1 MAGRAQTTSRP
12 TSGPSVPLA
21 ARRHRLVAEVQRR
34 LAGRCGVP
42 AGATVTI
49 GVSGGPDSVALLL
62 AAAVLARRDDAVVK
76 PVAVHVNHHLRE
88 AAPEDEAFVVELC
101 RRFGLD
107 VHVRHVHPAGQPGNL
122 QANARS
128 LRYQAL
134 AASARSAGAAFVAV
148 AHHADDQLETMLMA
162 IGRGAGLDGLSGMR
176 WARPAGDGL
185 TLIRPL
191 LAARKADCEDL
202 CRAGGVTWRED
213 PTNTDPSTARGRLR
227 RDVVGV
233 IETLWPDA
241 ATRATGTAD
250 VVAAA
255 RESLEVLLHRVFGAP
270 AVRQWDRDALRAL
283 SPVVIAAGLRRA
295 AVEADPSV
303 AEDLGQSMLATVAE
317 AIADADRRPRRFDW
331 PGNLKVVVTAG
342 EVGLESG
349 PTQPPERPQQT
360 EPT

>member
-1 MAGRAQTTSRP
+1 MP
-12 TSGPSVPLA
+12 P
-21 ARRHRLVAEVQRR
+21 
-34 LAGRCGVP
+34 
-42 AGATVTI
+42 GATLAI

-62 AAAVLARRDDAVVK
+62 AAAVLARRDDAVVT
-76 PVAVHVNHHLRE
+76 PVAVHVNHNLRA
-88 AAPEDEAFVVELC
+88 AAPEDEAFVIELC

-107 VHVRHVHPAGQPGNL
+107 VHVRHVHPQGRPGNL

-134 AASARSAGAAFVAV
+134 ASSARSAGATYIAV

-176 WARPAGDGL
+176 WARPVGDGL
-185 TLIRPL
+185 TLVRPL
-191 LAARKADCEDL
+191 LAVRKADCEDC
-202 CRAGGVTWRED
+202 CRAADVTWRED

-233 IETLWPDA
+233 FETLWPDA

-255 RESLEVLLHRVFGAP
+255 RESFNTQLQCVFGEP
-270 AVRQWDRDALRAL
+270 SVRQWDRDVLRDL

-295 AVEADPSV
+295 AVEADPAV
-303 AEDLGQSMLATVAE
+303 ADDLGQSVLGAAAE
-317 AIADADRRPRRFDW
+317 AIADTDRKPRRFDW
-331 PGNLKVVVTAG
+331 PRGLRVVVTAG
-342 EVGLESG
+342 EVRLEN
-349 PTQPPERPQQT
+349 TT
-360 EPT
+360 EAV

>member
-1 MAGRAQTTSRP
+1 MAGPAQTTFRP
-12 TSGPSVPLA
+12 TSGPGEIPLA

-42 AGATVTI
+42 AGAMLAI

-62 AAAVLARRDDAVVK
+62 ATAVLARRDDPVVT
-76 PVAVHVNHHLRE
+76 PVVVHVNHHLRDG
-88 AAPEDEAFVVELC
+88 APEDEVFVVELC

-107 VHVRHVHPAGQPGNL
+107 VHVRHVHPDGRPGNL

-134 AASARSAGAAFVAV
+134 AASARSAGAAFIAV

-162 IGRGAGLDGLSGMR
+162 LGRGAGLDGLSGMR
-176 WARPAGDGL
+176 WTRPAGDGL
-185 TLIRPL
+185 TLVRPL
-191 LAARKADCEDL
+191 LAIRKADCEDL
-202 CRAGGVTWRED
+202 CRAAGISWRED

-233 IETLWPDA
+233 LESLWPDA

-250 VVAAA
+250 VIAAA
-255 RESLEVLLHRVFGAP
+255 RESFEALLHRAFGAP
-270 AVRQWDRDALRAL
+270 VVRQWDRDALRAL

-295 AVEADPSV
+295 AVEADPAV
-303 AEDLGQSMLATVAE
+303 ADDLGQSVLGTVAE

-331 PGNLKVVVTAG
+331 PRSLRVVVTAG
-342 EVGLESG
+342 EVRLET
-349 PTQPPERPQQT
+349 PT

>member
-1 MAGRAQTTSRP
+1 M
-12 TSGPSVPLA
+12 
-21 ARRHRLVAEVQRR
+21 
-34 LAGRCGVP
+34 P
-42 AGATVTI
+42 AGATLAI

-62 AAAVLARRDDAVVK
+62 AAAVLARRDDAVVT
-76 PVAVHVNHHLRE
+76 PVIVHVNHHLR
-88 AAPEDEAFVVELC
+88 AAAHEDEAFVVELC

-107 VHVRHVHPAGQPGNL
+107 VHVRHVHPDGRPGNL

-128 LRYQAL
+128 LRYRAL

-162 IGRGAGLDGLSGMR
+162 LGRGAGLDGLSGMR
-176 WARPAGDGL
+176 WTRPAGDGL
-185 TLIRPL
+185 TLVRPL
-191 LAARKADCEDL
+191 LAVRKADCQDL
-202 CRAGGVTWRED
+202 CRAAGVSWRVD

-233 IETLWPDA
+233 LEALWPDA

-250 VVAAA
+250 VIAAA
-255 RESLEVLLHRVFGAP
+255 RELLEVKLQETFGAP

-295 AVEADPSV
+295 AVEADP
-303 AEDLGQSMLATVAE
+303 AIADDLGQSVLGAVAE
-317 AIADADRRPRRFDW
+317 AMLDADRRPRRFDW
-331 PGNLKVVVTAG
+331 PRGLRVVVTAG
-342 EVGLESG
+342 EVRLET
-349 PTQPPERPQQT
+349 PT

>member
-1 MAGRAQTTSRP
+1 MAGPAQTSSPP
-12 TSGPSVPLA
+12 TGGTSVPLA

-42 AGATVTI
+42 AGATLAI

-62 AAAVLARRDDAVVK
+62 AAAVLAGRDDAVVT
-76 PVAVHVNHHLRE
+76 PIAVHVNHNLR
-88 AAPEDEAFVVELC
+88 AAAEQDEQFVVELC

-107 VHVRHVHPAGQPGNL
+107 VHVRHVHPDGRPGNL

-134 AASARSAGAAFVAV
+134 VASARSAGAAFVAV

-176 WARPAGDGL
+176 WARPVGDGL
-185 TLIRPL
+185 TLVRPL
-191 LAARKADCEDL
+191 LAVRKAVCEDF
-202 CRAGGVTWRED
+202 CRAAGVTWRED
-213 PTNTDPSTARGRLR
+213 PTNSDPSTARGRLR

-233 IETLWPDA
+233 IESLWPDA

-250 VVAAA
+250 IVAAA
-255 RESLEVLLHRVFGAP
+255 RESLNAQLQGAFGAP
-270 AVRQWDRDALRAL
+270 SVRQWQRDALRAL

-295 AVEADPSV
+295 AVEADPAV
-303 AEDLGQSMLATVAE
+303 ADDLGQSVLGTVAD

-331 PGNLKVVVTAG
+331 PANLKVVVTAA
-342 EVGLESG
+342 EVRLQDG
-349 PTQPPERPQQT
+349 PGQLPEQSQKT
-360 EPT
+360 EPK

>member
-1 MAGRAQTTSRP
+1 MPGPAQTTSRP
-12 TSGPSVPLA
+12 TIGPSEIPLA

-42 AGATVTI
+42 AGAMLAI

-62 AAAVLARRDDAVVK
+62 ATAVLARRVDAVVS
-76 PVAVHVNHHLRE
+76 PVVVHVNHHLRE

-107 VHVRHVHPAGQPGNL
+107 MHVRHVYPAGRPGNL

-128 LRYQAL
+128 LRYEAL

-162 IGRGAGLDGLSGMR
+162 LGRGAGLDGLSGMR
-176 WARPAGDGL
+176 WARPVGDGI
-185 TLIRPL
+185 TLVRPL
-191 LAARKADCEDL
+191 LAVRKADCEDL
-202 CRAGGVTWRED
+202 CRAAGISWRVD
-213 PTNTDPSTARGRLR
+213 PSNTDPSTVRGRLR
-227 RDVVGV
+227 RDVVDV
-233 IETLWPDA
+233 LESLWPDA

-250 VVAAA
+250 VVAAG
-255 RESLEVLLHRVFGAP
+255 RVALDEQLDRTFGA
-270 AVRQWDRDALRAL
+270 ASVRKWDRDALRAL

-295 AVEADPSV
+295 AVEGDPAVAD
-303 AEDLGQSMLATVAE
+303 DLGQSVLGVVAE

-331 PGNLKVVVTAG
+331 PGNLTVVVTAG
-342 EVGLESG
+342 EVRLEDGRSCD
-349 PTQPPERPQQT
+349 PR
-360 EPT
+360 

>member
-1 MAGRAQTTSRP
+1 MAGLAQTTSRP
-12 TSGPSVPLA
+12 GSGPGVPLA
-21 ARRHRLVAEVQRR
+21 ARRHRLVGEVQRR

-42 AGATVTI
+42 AGATLAI

-62 AAAVLARRDDAVVK
+62 AAAVLARRRDAVVT
-76 PVAVHVNHHLRE
+76 PIAVHVNHHLR
-88 AAPEDEAFVVELC
+88 AAAAEDEAFVVEMC

-107 VHVRHVHPAGQPGNL
+107 VHVRHVHPAGRPGNL

-134 AASARSAGAAFVAV
+134 ASSARSAGAVFVAV

-162 IGRGAGLDGLSGMR
+162 IGRGAGLDGLSGMP
-176 WARPAGDGL
+176 WTRPVGDGL
-185 TLIRPL
+185 TLVRPL
-191 LAARKADCEDL
+191 LAARKSDCEDF
-202 CRAGGVTWRED
+202 CRAAGVTWRED
-213 PTNTDPSTARGRLR
+213 PTNADPSTVRGRLR

-233 IETLWPDA
+233 LETLWPDA

-255 RESLEVLLHRVFGAP
+255 RVALDEQLDRTFGAP
-270 AVRQWDRDALRAL
+270 SVRRWHRDALRAL

-295 AVEADPSV
+295 AVEADPAV
-303 AEDLGQSMLATVAE
+303 ADDLGQSVLGSVAE
-317 AIADADRRPRRFDW
+317 AIADANRRPRRFDW

-342 EVGLESG
+342 EVRLEDG
-349 PTQPPERPQQT
+349 HLV
-360 EPT
+360 